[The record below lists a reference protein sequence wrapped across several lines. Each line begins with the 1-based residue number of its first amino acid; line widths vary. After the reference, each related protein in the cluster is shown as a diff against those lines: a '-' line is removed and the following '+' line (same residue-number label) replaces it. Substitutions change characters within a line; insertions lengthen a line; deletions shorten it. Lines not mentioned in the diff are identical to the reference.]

1 MSTVE
6 QLFGARHFTT
16 GELAA
21 LGKRLTQQK
30 LEEMELF
37 EAVEQ
42 AEKDMVWRLKA
53 AIDLMTP
60 LTHILPAQLLTELA
74 NAEKQLENPVRG
86 QAKEQGGTS
95 QPKGRTLPRA
105 GTILV
110 KEHEYRWYN
119 IEKVV
124 EPDGTTT
131 YRYSDSFRFFV
142 VEQPCKLLRLN
153 MPGGPIY
160 TSLSV
165 AAGRA
170 GKGSFN
176 GWRYFGIE

>member
-16 GELAA
+16 GELAD
-21 LGKRLTQQK
+21 LGKRLPKEK

-42 AEKDMVWRLKA
+42 AEQDVVWRLKA

-74 NAEKQLENPVRG
+74 NAEKQLQTPKRG
-86 QAKEQGGTS
+86 HAKEEGGTS
-95 QPKGRTLPRA
+95 QPKGRTLPRP
-105 GTILV
+105 GTLLV
-110 KEHEYRWYN
+110 KKHDYRWYN
-119 IEKVV
+119 IEKVI
-124 EPDGTTT
+124 EPDGTTS
-131 YRYSDSFRFFV
+131 YRYSDSFRFLV

-153 MPGGPIY
+153 SPGGPIY
-160 TSLSV
+160 TSLSA
-165 AAGRA
+165 AAGHA
-170 GKGSFN
+170 AKGSFN